1 MEVRIKDVLRKA
13 KPTDKEFIVITLK
26 GNLTFRYTTKYEN
39 VISNHIILSSDKNDV
54 YYLYHYFQSHSKM
67 FAKIKLMSVIPHTR
81 KSDFD
86 NFIIDIVNTSKQA
99 VLSEKLK
106 LINHFYSEQFELYEK
121 KLKLEKELLFG
132 INRKLLEM
140 DFEALTPLNDKYK
153 NNVYTEKEELRV
165 S

>member
-1 MEVRIKDVLRKA
+1 
-13 KPTDKEFIVITLK
+13 
-26 GNLTFRYTTKYEN
+26 
-39 VISNHIILSSDKNDV
+39 
-54 YYLYHYFQSHSKM
+54 M

-86 NFIIDIVNTSKQA
+86 NITIDIVNTSKQA
-99 VLSEKLK
+99 VISEKLR

-121 KLKLEKELLFG
+121 KVKLEKELLFG

-140 DFEALTPLNDKYK
+140 DFEALAPLNDKYK
-153 NNVYTEKEELRV
+153 NNVYTEKEALRV

>member
-26 GNLTFRYTTKYEN
+26 GNLTFRYTTSYEN

-54 YYLYHYFQSHSKM
+54 YYLYHYFQSHIKM
-67 FAKIKLMSVIPHTR
+67 FSKIKLTSVIPHTR

-86 NFIIDIVNTSKQA
+86 NFIIDILDKSHQVIISK
-99 VLSEKLK
+99 KLK
-106 LINHFYSEQFELYEK
+106 LINEYYNELFELYEN
-121 KLKLEKELLFG
+121 KLELEKELLFG

-140 DFEALTPLNDKYK
+140 DFGALIPLRDRC
-153 NNVYTEKEELRV
+153 NNVSYNNLEV
-165 S
+165 A